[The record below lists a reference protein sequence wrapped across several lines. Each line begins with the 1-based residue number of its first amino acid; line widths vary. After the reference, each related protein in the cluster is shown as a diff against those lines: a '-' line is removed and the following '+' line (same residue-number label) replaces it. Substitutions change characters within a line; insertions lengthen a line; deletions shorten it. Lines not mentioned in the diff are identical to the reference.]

1 MTAKKLAKKS
11 RTVVRDEALLSIQ
24 HAVVYQCLRD
34 ISDAKKRNQYW
45 DDVWEALSD
54 FAPCYH
60 MTRGQM
66 VLSSAKH
73 GFLDFPVEEM
83 ERRGVFESQFERD
96 YWKGGCV

>member
-1 MTAKKLAKKS
+1 MTAKKLSKKL

-66 VLSSAKH
+66 VLASAH
-73 GFLDFPVEEM
+73 NGFLDFPVEEM
-83 ERRGVFESQFERD
+83 EQRGVFESQFERD